1 MQWNGP
7 RAFGAIVS
15 MAVLLISISCGGG
28 GGNKQDQ
35 PSITSFTA
43 SPTTPIAVG
52 ANAALQ
58 AGFKGGGGIIPP
70 GAVAVSSGGPVNGP
84 PTIHTPHTLQVT
96 SRSNVVA
103 SATAAVVVEIVTTTL
118 GPSGGVIK
126 SPAGVTVE
134 VPFGALDQPTQLSV
148 SATTLA
154 PPAGI

>member
-1 MQWNGP
+1 MQGNGP
-7 RAFGAIVS
+7 RGFGAIVS

-58 AGFKGGGGIIPP
+58 AVFKGGDGIIQP
-70 GAVAVSSGGPVNGP
+70 GAMAVSSGVPVNVS
-84 PTIHTPHTLQVT
+84 PTINTTYTLQVT

-103 SATAAVVVEIVTTTL
+103 SATAAVVVDIVTATL
-118 GPSGGVIK
+118 GPSGGLIK

-134 VPFGALDQPTQLSV
+134 IPFGAL
-148 SATTLA
+148 
-154 PPAGI
+154 